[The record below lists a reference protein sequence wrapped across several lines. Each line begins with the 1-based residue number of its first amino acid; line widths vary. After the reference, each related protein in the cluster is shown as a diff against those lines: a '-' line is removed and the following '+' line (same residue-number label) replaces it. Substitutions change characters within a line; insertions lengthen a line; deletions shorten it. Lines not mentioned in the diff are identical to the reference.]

1 MERISFFSADFR
13 DGRIRIG
20 NKTYP
25 AGTFATHLLN
35 QYYKDDTAARLSV
48 YKQYSWHLYDTI
60 SVGYLDNNDFLKS
73 GWEIQ
78 QILKTLPKL
87 QPFDKLNV
95 EAERIRVSE
104 LFTEENANFV
114 REYFNT
120 KAKILAMGINES
132 ALDLLPF
139 RIDKEK
145 QKKADNLINDVM
157 STLTFYD
164 NISNDMRE
172 AFEGLTEFCDRL
184 DEAERFDEPHLL
196 PIALDIFGKE
206 KLDVTYEYVAMRKTA
221 KSKSL
226 VTARRM
232 YFDNYYSF
240 VLTDFFEGLHY
251 GHYPR
256 RCPICKR
263 YFLMTSARR
272 QIYCNGT
279 APYTLKGKQITC
291 RKYAARIKEKERS
304 EGNPINSVYKSRCSA
319 IRVEQKRSTITAEFA
334 AMALKIA
341 KEYWQKAKFDD
352 DYANRRYKTDMKRE
366 NLYMETDRRIK
377 QK

>member
-1 MERISFFSADFR
+1 MEKISFFSADFR

-25 AGTFATHLLN
+25 TGTFATHLLN

-48 YKQYSWHLYDTI
+48 YKQYNWHLYDTI
-60 SVGYLDNNDFLKS
+60 SVGYLDNNDYLKA
-73 GWEIQ
+73 GDEIQ
-78 QILKTLPKL
+78 QILMTLPKL
-87 QPFDKLNV
+87 QPFDKLDV
-95 EAERIRVSE
+95 EAERVRISE
-104 LFTEENANFV
+104 LFTEDNADFI
-114 REYFNT
+114 RDYFYQ
-120 KAKILAMGINES
+120 KSEILTTGVNES
-132 ALDLLPF
+132 ALDLLPII
-139 RIDKEK
+139 IDKEQ
-145 QKKADNLINDVM
+145 QKTADSLLDDVV

-164 NISNDMRE
+164 RLSNDMRE

-184 DEAERFDEPHLL
+184 DEAERFDEPNLL
-196 PIALDIFGKE
+196 PIALDIFGNE
-206 KLDVTYEYVAMRKTA
+206 KLDMTSEYVAMRKTA

-226 VTARRM
+226 VAAKRI

-272 QIYCNGT
+272 QVYCNGT
-279 APYTLKGKQITC
+279 APYTLKGKPITC

-341 KEYWQKAKFDD
+341 KDYWQKAKYDD
-352 DYANRRYKTDMKRE
+352 NYANEQYAKDMKRE

>member
-1 MERISFFSADFR
+1 MEKISFFSADFR
-13 DGRIRIG
+13 DGRIRID

-35 QYYKDDTAARLSV
+35 QYYKDDTAARVSSYVMNNWTVQESLT
-48 YKQYSWHLYDTI
+48 K
-60 SVGYLDNNDFLKS
+60 GYLNSRTLEKVGKD
-73 GWEIQ
+73 
-78 QILKTLPKL
+78 ILHILDALPKL
-87 QPFDKLNV
+87 KPFDRLDI
-95 EAERIRVSE
+95 EGERQLISE
-104 LFTEENANFV
+104 TFTEENGDFIV
-114 REYFNT
+114 EYFRR
-120 KAKILAMGINES
+120 KSFILAMDDGAIVNDLPPEYDKEFFTT
-132 ALDLLPF
+132 ADDLLSL
-139 RIDKEK
+139 IW
-145 QKKADNLINDVM
+145 QKLY
-157 STLTFYD
+157 FYD
-164 NISNDMRE
+164 DISSQMRE

-184 DEAERFDEPHLL
+184 DEAERFDEPNLL
-196 PIALDIFGKE
+196 PLALDIFGNE
-206 KLDVTYEYVAMRKTA
+206 ELDMTSEYIAIRKTA

-232 YFDNYYSF
+232 HFDNYYSF

-272 QIYCNGT
+272 QVYCNGT
-279 APYTLKGKQITC
+279 APYTLKGNPITC

-304 EGNPINSVYKSRCSA
+304 EGNPIYPIYKSRCSA

-334 AMALKIA
+334 AIALKVA
-341 KEYWQKAKFDD
+341 KEYWQKAKHDD
-352 DYANRRYKTDMKRE
+352 DYANGQYKADMKRE
-366 NLYMETDRRIK
+366 KIYMETDRRIK

>member
-1 MERISFFSADFR
+1 MEKIRFFSADFR

-20 NKTYP
+20 SKTYS

-35 QYYKDDTAARLSV
+35 QYYKDDTAARLAV
-48 YKQYSWHLYDTI
+48 FKRYSWHLYDTI
-60 SVGYLDNNDFLKS
+60 STGYLDNNDVLRS
-73 GWEIQ
+73 GWEIL

-87 QPFDKLNV
+87 QPFTKLDV
-95 EAERIRVSE
+95 EAERIRISV
-104 LFTEENANFV
+104 LFTEDNANFI
-114 REYFNT
+114 REHFNA
-120 KAKILAMGINES
+120 KAQILAMGINES
-132 ALDLLPF
+132 ALDLLPIE
-139 RIDKEK
+139 IDKEM
-145 QKKADNLINDVM
+145 QKKADSLLDDVM
-157 STLTFYD
+157 TTLTFYD
-164 NISNDMRE
+164 RISNDMRE

-196 PIALDIFGKE
+196 PIALDIFGSE
-206 KLDVTYEYVAMRKTA
+206 KLDISSEYVAMRKTA

-232 YFDNYYSF
+232 YFDNFYSF

-272 QIYCNGT
+272 QVYCNGT
-279 APYTLKGKQITC
+279 APYTLKGNPITC
-291 RKYAARIKEKERS
+291 RKYAARMKEKERS
-304 EGNPINSVYKSRCSA
+304 EGNPIYPIYKSRCSA

-334 AMALKIA
+334 AMALKVA
-341 KEYWQKAKFDD
+341 KEYWQRAEYDD
-352 DYANRRYKTDMKRE
+352 NYANGQYKADMKRE
-366 NLYMETDRRIK
+366 KIYMETDRRIK